1 MCRILRRKNNSR
13 FIGDK
18 MDKKQKIAEAWM
30 RGEIASTDNFFTN
43 GERLYSYQLE
53 IGVTLGSKK
62 VVYDY
67 TKRGNNFKSKTT
79 SQHVEV
85 ARRAG
90 AELWPTQR

>member
-1 MCRILRRKNNSR
+1 MT
-13 FIGDK
+13 
-18 MDKKQKIAEAWM
+18 KKQKIVEAWM

-62 VVYDY
+62 IVYDY
-67 TKRGNNFKSKTT
+67 TARGNNFKTKTT
-79 SQHVEV
+79 SQHVEE

-90 AELWPTQR
+90 AELWPT